1 MIKVFFFLI
10 FIFNTNNLY
19 ALQSNIVYKIEN
31 EIITN
36 TDIKNEFNYLLA
48 FNSQLKN
55 LENEKI
61 FSLATKSI
69 IREKIKKTELLKSL
83 KTLEID
89 EKYFQ
94 LILKKMYSNLDV
106 ETIDEFIDYLKI
118 YRVDFEKVKEKI
130 QIDVHWNQL
139 IFNKYSSQIKIDI
152 EKIKEEI
159 NNSKK
164 LIIKNYLLS
173 EIIYEVEN
181 KDEIY
186 EKYNSIKKSIE
197 EIGFNNT
204 VLTYSISD
212 SSNSSGSIGW
222 VNERSLSKI
231 IKESISNLKRYE
243 ISKPI
248 KINGGVLILKIDDI
262 KEDQVEMN
270 PEKELQKI
278 VNYQQ
283 TKQLQQFSKIYFN
296 KVKKN
301 LNINE

>member
-1 MIKVFFFLI
+1 MIKIFFLLI

-48 FNSQLKN
+48 LNNQLKN
-55 LENEKI
+55 LENEKV

-69 IREKIKKTELLKSL
+69 IKEKIKKTELLKTLKSL
-83 KTLEID
+83 EVD
-89 EKYFQ
+89 EKYLQ
-94 LILKKMYSNLDV
+94 LIVKKMYSNLDI

-118 YRVDFEKVKEKI
+118 YRVDLERVKEKI
-130 QIDVHWNQL
+130 QIDALWNQL
-139 IFNKYSSQIKIDI
+139 IVNKYSSQIKIDI

-164 LIIKNYLLS
+164 SITKNYLLS

-186 EKYNSIKKSIE
+186 KKYNDIKKSIE
-197 EIGFNNT
+197 EIGFDNT

-212 SSNSSGSIGW
+212 SSNTKGSIGW
-222 VNERSLSKI
+222 VNERSLSRI
-231 IKESISNLKRYE
+231 IKKNISNLKRYE

-248 KINGGVLILKIDDI
+248 KINGGVLILKIDNI
-262 KEDQVEMN
+262 REDKAEVN

-283 TKQLQQFSKIYFN
+283 SKQLQQFSKIYFN

>member
-130 QIDVHWNQL
+130 QIDAHWNQL